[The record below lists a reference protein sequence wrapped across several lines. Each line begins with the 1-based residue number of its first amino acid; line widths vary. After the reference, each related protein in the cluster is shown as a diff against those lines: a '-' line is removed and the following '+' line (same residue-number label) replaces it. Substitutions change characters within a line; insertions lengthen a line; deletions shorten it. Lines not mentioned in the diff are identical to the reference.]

1 MDTKHDLQTKRRSLR
16 IFGKNFSLNGA
27 MQSDT
32 APLIVNSAGLQSS
45 PPIFHTQ
52 AKKGRVDYYLLYLT
66 EGKMPLSFGDRQTL
80 LHPGSFVIIP
90 PGCPYDYYTDPG
102 QPVSYFF
109 VHFTGF
115 WASQYLEQYGFRNLP
130 CCIDLPISS
139 DVLQK
144 FQNLLYSF
152 VPQKSFL
159 DAELAAR
166 ADSLLRALAR
176 LVKGER
182 SPERIG
188 RSLDYI
194 NRHYSEDIRIS
205 ELAKLEFLS
214 TSRYIAVFRELMGI
228 PPAQYIIKV
237 RLNTACVLLRESPYT
252 VSEIASMVGYPE
264 PHYFNS
270 LFKRHIGIAPGEYRK

>member
-1 MDTKHDLQTKRRSLR
+1 MDTKNDAQAKRRSLR

-27 MQSDT
+27 MRSDA

-45 PPIFHTQ
+45 PPIFHTS
-52 AKKGRVDYYLLYLT
+52 AKNGRVDYYLLYLT
-66 EGKMPLSFGDRQTL
+66 EGEMPLSFGGRQTL

-90 PGCPYDYYTDPG
+90 PNCPYDYHTAPG
-102 QPVSYFF
+102 LPVSYFF

-115 WASQYLEQYGFRNLP
+115 WASHYLEQYGFSSLP
-130 CCIDLPISS
+130 HCTDLPVSD

-166 ADSLLRALAR
+166 TDSLLRALAR
-176 LVKGER
+176 LIKGEQ

-188 RSLDYI
+188 RSLGYI

-205 ELAKLEFLS
+205 ELARMEYLS
-214 TSRYIAVFRELMGI
+214 TSRYIAVFRAIMGI
-228 PPAQYIIKV
+228 PPTQYIIKV
-237 RLNTACVLLRESPYT
+237 RLSAACVLLRESPYT
-252 VSEIASMVGYPE
+252 VAEIGSAVGYPE

-270 LFKRHIGIAPGEYRK
+270 LFKRHIGMTPGEYRK